1 MVVLDEDESQ
11 HASSLRVYDA
21 IRQRAVDFELR
32 PEERINEYQLAI
44 EFGISRTP
52 VREALNR
59 LTAEGFL
66 FFERNRG
73 FFFRALNI
81 DGIIQFFQLRAIIEK
96 GAFEL
101 ACESVSDADAA
112 AFLDTVQATFRN
124 QESFTSAEALAKDEE
139 FHVGMA
145 RLSGNGAVVNQL
157 ENVNARIRFARHVK
171 IAHGALQTA
180 MADDH
185 VTLARHLAD
194 RNVAA
199 GLKLLD
205 KHIKMTVDDARTALQ
220 EVLLKSYE
228 VALSQPA
235 MPAKRKRG

>member
-1 MVVLDEDESQ
+1 MAGSEDDESQ
-11 HASSLRVYDA
+11 HASSVRVYEA

-32 PEERINEYQLAI
+32 PEERINEYQLAF

-81 DGIIQFFQLRAIIEK
+81 DEIVQFFQLRAIIEK

-101 ACESVSDADAA
+101 ACARVSDDEATAFVDKVEDMFRDQDSFSSADA
-112 AFLDTVQATFRN
+112 LSR
-124 QESFTSAEALAKDEE
+124 DEE
-139 FHVGMA
+139 FHIA
-145 RLSGNGAVVNQL
+145 LSRLSGNDAVVNQL
-157 ENVNARIRFARHVK
+157 DSLNARIRFARHIK
-171 IAHGALQTA
+171 IAHGALQKA

-185 VTLARHLAD
+185 VTIARYLAKRD
-194 RNVAA
+194 VSA
-199 GLKLLD
+199 GTSLLD
-205 KHIKMTVDDARTALQ
+205 KHIEMTVADARTALQ

-228 VALSQPA
+228 VARRPA
-235 MPAKRKRG
+235 APPAKRKRA